1 MKFSQC
7 EIPKVETGIL
17 FNFSEIMKSMEDFKD
32 LKMLKMKIKPSEF
45 LEVFIEDLK
54 RTYFESLK
62 MKGKICNDSVCE
74 YFDCTLAQR
83 GGRNSFDISVTVS
96 SK

>member
-74 YFDCTLAQR
+74 YFEFLRLYLSTKR
-83 GGRNSFDISVTVS
+83 GGRNSELFF
-96 SK
+96 